1 MSRPT
6 ISERLKKNT
15 SKKRQPSS
23 IYHQSI
29 VPDHD
34 HRPTKKRRKH
44 TINKKQNKLNIKAML
59 NPFGKST
66 RRAFYK
72 KYEKTI
78 QKAINNKDPGLRAG
92 AMDFL
97 EREVEA
103 LKEHYMPLMYFAEWA
118 LPDEKVDILFQLSQ
132 KRLEELYD
140 RLGNTEGFISRL
152 QSYKHTKPNERGAF
166 NADEVTKIS
175 KTLQKTI
182 REIHKKNENIKK
194 KQKKSKKQK
203 REEEEIR
210 NQIAR
215 QRQEEENRRLLI
227 QQNQLQSQQRLTD
240 TLAWVKEHI
249 HRWFESNGL
258 YNQYLSGDIDVNIYR
273 DQDVYTGKNLLMM
286 MMHHD
291 RPWEDVI
298 AVYDAYPDAI
308 FHEDIDGHNA
318 LYYFYRY
325 PNHQLEILQWY
336 KDYKRVI
343 YKDGLWKYI
352 LCNQPKP
359 DMLQT
364 VLKWHNELR
373 SQTVLAWT
381 GTVQRPDTSMFAI
394 QPTLH
399 LRHILGI
406 IMQRLQR
413 RLHTDAD
420 YSLHAQR
427 SFERQRDHLLTLDI
441 SNYLNHQIDHHK
453 NMYSRFPSKP
463 LHEYTFDYWFVSRQ
477 GFHYIVNNEE
487 YRSVLLSTWTDNTYY
502 RYYQNTYKPREEY
515 GKVKF
520 IANVVQ
526 WLMIHKAEYQSVVTL
541 RRFFTR
547 NNLELPDVPMQC
559 LWHYNLF
566 YNQEEE
572 FTAGF
577 EYDKEDTEEKHTI
590 ELWELV
596 KDILD
601 NKAYRPGEKES
612 WRRMLWDTKH
622 RLNLVRRVRE
632 NHLNISRRDINNQN
646 TSIEQLEQWE
656 QQCDDIEYQDGWV
669 MTDTE
674 DGWDSDDGWGHDR
687 AMYSQKS

>member
-1 MSRPT
+1 MSH
-6 ISERLKKNT
+6 SLKKNT
-15 SKKRQPSS
+15 SKKRQPS
-23 IYHQSI
+23 IYGQSI
-29 VPDHD
+29 VSNH
-34 HRPTKKRRKH
+34 HVRPIKKRRKH
-44 TINKKQNKLNIKAML
+44 ITNKKPIKLKIKAML
-59 NPFGKST
+59 NLFGEST

-72 KYEKTI
+72 KYENTI
-78 QKAINNKDPGLRAG
+78 QKAINNNEPGVRAD
-92 AMDFL
+92 AMGLL

-118 LPDEKVDILFQLSQ
+118 LPDEKVDILFQLSE
-132 KRLEELYD
+132 KRLRELYD
-140 RLGNTEGFISRL
+140 RLGNTEGFISQL
-152 QSYKHTKPNERGAF
+152 QSYKHIKPNERGAF
-166 NADEVTKIS
+166 DADKVRKIS
-175 KTLQKTI
+175 NILRHTI
-182 REIHKKNENIKK
+182 RQTHKKNENMKK

-215 QRQEEENRRLLI
+215 QRQEEENRRLLA
-227 QQNQLQSQQRLTD
+227 QQTQLQNQQRLTD
-240 TLAWVKEHI
+240 TLAWIKKHI

-258 YNQYLSGDIDVNIYR
+258 YNQYLSGNIDVNIYR

-291 RPWEDVI
+291 RPWGDVK

-325 PNHQLEILQWY
+325 PYHQLEILQWY

-364 VLKWHNELR
+364 VLAWHNELR
-373 SQTVLAWT
+373 SQSVLAWT
-381 GTVQRPDTSMFAI
+381 GSVQTPDTSMFFI

-406 IMQRLQR
+406 IMQRL
-413 RLHTDAD
+413 HTNAD
-420 YSLHAQR
+420 YSLHTQR
-427 SFERQRDHLLTLDI
+427 SFERQRDHLLTFDI
-441 SNYLNHQIDHHK
+441 SNYLNNQIDQHK
-453 NMYSRFPSKP
+453 NMYSRFQSKP

-477 GFHYIVNNEE
+477 GFHYIVDNEE
-487 YRSVLLSTWTDNTYY
+487 YRSALLSTWTDNTYY
-502 RYYQNTYKPREEY
+502 WYYKNTYKPRQEY

-526 WLMIHKAEYQSVVTL
+526 WLMMHQAEYQSVVTL
-541 RRFFTR
+541 RRFLTN
-547 NNLELPDVPMQC
+547 NNLKLPDVPMQC

-566 YNQEEE
+566 YKQEEE

-577 EYDKEDTEEKHTI
+577 EDDKEDMEEKHTI

-601 NKAYRPGEKES
+601 NEAYRPGEKES
-612 WRRMLWDTKH
+612 WRRMLWDKKH
-622 RLNLVRRVRE
+622 RSNLIRRVRK
-632 NHLNISRRDINNQN
+632 NNLNISKRDIKNQN

-669 MTDTE
+669 MTDIN
-674 DGWDSDDGWGHDR
+674 DAWDSDDGWGSLP
-687 AMYSQKS
+687 MYSQKS

>member
-1 MSRPT
+1 MPRKT
-6 ISERLKKNT
+6 IGERLRQ
-15 SKKRQPSS
+15 KRQSS
-23 IYHQSI
+23 SSGAS
-29 VPDHD
+29 
-34 HRPTKKRRKH
+34 TSKRRKS
-44 TINKKQNKLNIKAML
+44 TLKDNQRIRIVSML
-59 NPFGKST
+59 NPFGEST
-66 RRAFYK
+66 RKKFYD
-72 KYEKTI
+72 KYEKYI
-78 QKAINNKDPGLRAG
+78 QKAINNNDPVVREG
-92 AMDFL
+92 AMDLL

-118 LPDEKVDILFQLSQ
+118 LPEEKVDILFQLSQ
-132 KRLEELYD
+132 RRLEKLYD
-140 RLGNTEGFISRL
+140 RLGKSRL
-152 QSYKHTKPNERGAF
+152 QSYKHTEPDEQGAF
-166 NADEVTKIS
+166 NADEVMKIS
-175 KTLQKTI
+175 NILRQTI
-182 REIHKKNENIKK
+182 RETQEKNENIKK
-194 KQKKSKKQK
+194 KQVKTPKQK
-203 REEEEIR
+203 REEEEIK
-210 NQIAR
+210 NHIAR
-215 QRQEEENRRLLI
+215 QRQQEENRRLLA
-227 QQNQLQSQQRLTD
+227 QQNQLQNQQRLTD

-249 HRWFESNGL
+249 HRWFEPDGL
-258 YNQYLSGDIDVNIYR
+258 YNQYLSGAIDINIYR

-286 MMHHD
+286 LMHHD
-291 RPWEDVI
+291 HPWEDVI

-308 FHEDIDGHNA
+308 FHEDIDGQNA

-359 DMLQT
+359 NMLQT

-373 SQTVLAWT
+373 SQAVLAWT
-381 GTVQRPDTSMFAI
+381 GTVQTPDTSMFAI

-441 SNYLNHQIDHHK
+441 SNYLNNQIDHHK
-453 NMYSRFPSKP
+453 NMYSRFQSKP
-463 LHEYTFDYWFVSRQ
+463 LHEYTFDYWFVSRH
-477 GFHYIVNNEE
+477 GFHYIIDNEE
-487 YRSVLLSTWTDNTYY
+487 YRSVLLSTWTGDTYY

-526 WLMIHKAEYQSVVTL
+526 WLMIHKAEYQSVHIL
-541 RRFFTR
+541 RKFFTK
-547 NNLELPDVPMQC
+547 NSLELPDVPMQC

-577 EYDKEDTEEKHTI
+577 EDDKDDTEEKHTI

-601 NKAYRPGEKES
+601 NKAYRPNEKES

-622 RLNLVRRVRE
+622 RLNLIRRVRE
-632 NHLNISRRDINNQN
+632 NHLNISKRDIENKN
-646 TSIEQLEQWE
+646 TSIDQLEQWE
-656 QQCDDIEYQDGWV
+656 QQCDHIEYQDGWV
-669 MTDTE
+669 MTDT
-674 DGWDSDDGWGHDR
+674 DDDTDDDWDSDDGSGTVP
-687 AMYSQKS
+687 MYSQKS